1 MPGLTAAGGKWECG
15 EGVGRKAGETLKE
28 AQRESKSILAM
39 QFVQLG
45 YKNGSSNECFS
56 QETGAAASSQCI
68 IPCWFSHPF
77 AFPPRVPTLAAWLL
91 CAPFFVFFPLRPLN

>member
-1 MPGLTAAGGKWECG
+1 MGG
-15 EGVGRKAGETLKE
+15 GVGRKAGETIKE

-68 IPCWFSHPF
+68 ITCWFSLPLLSLPVC
-77 AFPPRVPTLAAWLL
+77 PPWLRGSFVPLSLFSFL
-91 CAPFFVFFPLRPLN
+91 SVP